1 MKFPSACLIALGLL
15 TCLPVVSV
23 AEKIPAES
31 ELIGD
36 NHFQQGFI
44 LWETPPGRHV
54 KYGQLPGITNA
65 LPVWGLS
72 QWSSRF
78 PLSADAGIR
87 LAGSG
92 INWSNQAKSVTVGPP
107 GSERADISL
116 ALNTGVEYSPNSRK
130 AGEPW
135 VHLLVEQE
143 LEPPVALEK
152 LSAAKLHVEARLLRS
167 KRLPMENYSPGVH
180 AAQFQIYFTVQN
192 RKHGSKGY
200 GDLLWFG
207 VPIYDD
213 RHAFPQDFAEQDF
226 GGTAKFIVMRGWK
239 NFSDITTHDG
249 KWVTVDKDLIPL
261 MRAALNTAWSRGFL
275 KDSQEFGDYYI
286 GGVYMGWELPG
297 SFDVAMQ
304 VRNLSLKAVTRTSK
318 RNDGERDTLGK
329 TAFANGT
336 PGKIICCRP
345 CPGGGINVG

>member
-1 MKFPSACLIALGLL
+1 MLLMYRIAL
-15 TCLPVVSV
+15 
-23 AEKIPAES
+23 AEAETPAER

-44 LWETPPGRHV
+44 LWKTAPGQHV

-65 LPVWGLS
+65 PPVWGLS

-78 PLSADAGIR
+78 PLVADAGAK
-87 LAGSG
+87 LADSA
-92 INWSNQAKSVTVGPP
+92 INWSNSAKSVTVGPP
-107 GSERADISL
+107 GSRWAGVSL
-116 ALNTGVEYSPNSRK
+116 ALNTGVEYSPESRR

-143 LEPPVALEK
+143 LDPPVHLAELR
-152 LSAAKLHVEARLLRS
+152 ATKLHIEARLLRS
-167 KRLPMENYSPGVH
+167 KRLPMSNYSSAVH

-192 RKHGSKGY
+192 RTSGSKGY

-207 VPIYDD
+207 VAIYDD
-213 RHAFPQDFAEQDF
+213 RDAFPREFAAQDF
-226 GGTAKFIVMRGWK
+226 GGTAKFIVMPDWK
-239 NFSDITTHDG
+239 KFSNVTTHDG

-261 MRAALNTAWSRGFL
+261 MREALNTAWSRGFL
-275 KDSQEFGDYYI
+275 KDSREFDDYYI

-304 VRNLSLKAVTRTSK
+304 IRYLSLKAVALPRK
-318 RNDGERDTLGK
+318 
-329 TAFANGT
+329 
-336 PGKIICCRP
+336 
-345 CPGGGINVG
+345 